1 MEEALRKGELPVFF
15 NREENLLYDKDC
27 DSYKPLMNRLGD
39 IIERKAYKELLE
51 CIKLKQ

>member
-27 DSYKPLMNRLGD
+27 DSYKPLMNRLSD
-39 IIERKAYKELLE
+39 IIKRKAYIELLE
-51 CIKLKQ
+51 CIKDKQ